1 VNGESAGGHDFFFLF
16 SSSND
21 INILKDTHCVTKA
34 RDLPAFPARAVR
46 PTLWMYSLPYKKK
59 RKKKKHFILV
69 DM

>member
-1 VNGESAGGHDFFFLF
+1 MGRVQEGMIFFFLF

-21 INILKDTHCVTKA
+21 INIFKDTHCVTKA